1 MMDSNKLKGLIIAN
15 GLKIQD
21 VAKILNINKSTFSN
35 KMYERNNQQFTQK
48 EMMKIKERFNLS
60 SEEFID
66 IFFSKKVS

>member
-1 MMDSNKLKGLIIAN
+1 MMDSNKLKGLIISN

-21 VAKILNINKSTFSN
+21 VAKILDINKSTFSN